1 MNLAILSYLVY
12 EFFSI
17 LKFSFPIKA
26 TNAIQIRWADGED
39 QRLGVDEHTN
49 PKLFVGSIPKNATEE
64 NLKDVFSQ
72 FGGIEELVLM
82 REPDGA
88 SKGCA
93 FIKFRTKEEA
103 LLAMRI
109 VNGNVYLGGSSK
121 PMEVRFAENKKKPTT
136 SFTTPTET
144 HQSARPQQ
152 AAFSNPQTNPALM
165 NPATVFKKFENLLI
179 FLEYAILQIFDCRW
193 NCLLL
198 ESIY

>member
-1 MNLAILSYLVY
+1 M
-12 EFFSI
+12 
-17 LKFSFPIKA
+17 
-26 TNAIQIRWADGED
+26 
-39 QRLGVDEHTN
+39 
-49 PKLFVGSIPKNATEE
+49 
-64 NLKDVFSQ
+64 KDVFSQ

-136 SFTTPTET
+136 SFTSPTET

-152 AAFSNPQTNPALM
+152 AYSNPQTNPALM
-165 NPATVFKKFENLLI
+165 NPASVIKFTPKNLT
-179 FLEYAILQIFDCRW
+179 FLEHAILQISDYRR
-193 NCLLL
+193 NCNSLLL
-198 ESIY
+198 EPIH